1 MNRTEKCVEFHSI
14 LESLLL
20 RWHAS
25 YSASVVACAS
35 RPGMKLR
42 TITYRTGMNT
52 KFSVVAAII
61 PPKTVVPTETRP
73 ARPAPCAN
81 TSGTTPKMNASEVI
95 KMGRSRMRA
104 ASPAQLLRK
113 FDDQNGVFAGKSD
126 QHDKSNLAVH
136 VILQSAQ
143 CLRAE
148 RAKNR
153 DRHGQ
158 QHDKRKHV
166 TLVLRRQRQ
175 VHHHQA

>member
-1 MNRTEKCVEFHSI
+1 MNRTEKCVEFHSV

-35 RPGMKLR
+35 RPGMMLR
-42 TITYRTGMNT
+42 TITYRIGMNT

-61 PPKTVVPTETRP
+61 PPKTVVPTETLP
-73 ARPAPCAN
+73 ARP
-81 TSGTTPKMNASEVI
+81 I
-95 KMGRSRMRA
+95 
-104 ASPAQLLRK
+104 RK

-166 TLVLRRQRQ
+166 TLVLRRQRH